1 MPVSSADMAV
11 FSEIGRLRRVVVH
24 TPGPEVE
31 QMTPATARELLYND
45 IVPIEAVQREHRGLT
60 EILSLVADTVD
71 VTTVLDR
78 IVTGSGGVAT
88 LAASMAGG
96 DNAIREELLARW
108 YRKSP
113 ASVREDCILG
123 VPAEI
128 QRLGDLYRKSPY
140 IVPPLPNLYFTRDA
154 AFLAGETAYRSVMA
168 GEVRA
173 GEAAIM
179 ARVLEELSV
188 PVSEELT
195 APVHL
200 HEEARESSDGADRRR
215 EHRIEG
221 GDVLI
226 LDDDTLLLGVG
237 ERTAPGGVDAL
248 IAAVAADRERPLRAI
263 VVELPHERATIHL
276 DMIATVIGPEEI
288 LGYRPLLEGSSAR
301 RVFTIIAPPG
311 YGARWTIREYP
322 ALADAMK
329 TMGYEF
335 TIVPC
340 GNDREVVREREQWFS
355 GCNSF
360 ALAPRQIVVYRNN
373 TATLEALAK
382 AGYAVLDG
390 EDVRGNPEGFID
402 SAGRFVHDATAIAID
417 GIELARGGG
426 GPRCMTL
433 PVERDPVQDE
443 WRKQN

>member
-1 MPVSSADMAV
+1 MPVSSTGMAV
-11 FSEIGRLRRVVVH
+11 FSEIGRLRRVIVH

-60 EILSLVADTVD
+60 EILSLVADTVE

-78 IVTGSGGVAT
+78 IIAGPDGVAIV
-88 LAASMAGG
+88 AAAMAAG
-96 DNAIREELLARW
+96 DNAVREELLARW
-108 YRKSP
+108 YRSVP
-113 ASVREDCILG
+113 TSVRDDCILG

-128 QRLGDLYRKSPY
+128 RRFRDLYRDSPF
-140 IVPPLPNLYFTRDA
+140 IAPPLPNLYFTRDA
-154 AFLAGETAYRSVMA
+154 AFVAGETAYRSVMA

-179 ARVLEELSV
+179 ARVLEELAV

-195 APVHL
+195 RAVAVP
-200 HEEARESSDGADRRR
+200 ESSRARDDGTNRRR

-226 LDDDTLLLGVG
+226 LDEDTLLLGVG

-248 IAAVAADRERPLRAI
+248 ITAVASDRERPLRAI
-263 VVELPHERATIHL
+263 VVELPRERATIHL
-276 DMIATVIGPEEI
+276 DMIATVIGPGEI

-311 YGARWTIREYP
+311 YGAPWTIREHP
-322 ALADAMK
+322 ALSDALR
-329 TMGYEF
+329 TTGYDF
-335 TIVPC
+335 RIVPC
-340 GNDREVVREREQWFS
+340 GDDREVVREREQWFS
-355 GCNSF
+355 GCNSV

-382 AGYAVLDG
+382 AGYVVLGGD
-390 EDVRGNPEGFID
+390 DVRSDPGLLID
-402 SAGRFVHDATAIAID
+402 SAGTFVHGAAAIAID

-433 PVERDPVQDE
+433 PVERDPV
-443 WRKQN
+443 